1 MIKFGAFPTC
11 ILTMHGLLNCCINI
25 NRQPDMELLP
35 VMPLEN
41 HNHGEWSKGDEG
53 AHRRRWL
60 CPPASQSYPRS
71 GTFRALSQMS
81 SISKPR
87 LCLAGDEN
95 PVDINLPDT
104 HLKYNQKISIDTK
117 RSYTDF
123 SPN

>member
-1 MIKFGAFPTC
+1 
-11 ILTMHGLLNCCINI
+11 MHGLLNCCINI

-104 HLKYNQKISIDTK
+104 HLKYNQKISVDTK